1 MPLRVSDYMS
11 EKVVVVYPNDT
22 LARARNLML
31 HHNIGRLVVVDENF
45 KPIGMLTETDIA
57 KALLDES
64 IRESPRPID
73 GILVSEV
80 MVSPVVFIGPRAYL
94 KNAAMLM
101 IKGGFS
107 GLPVVESS
115 GNLIGIITKTDIVR
129 AYAEHYSGVCK
140 VSEIM
145 SSPVVTVNPLHSI
158 HRIGKLFDKYRI
170 SRVVVLDGVKPVG
183 IITKTD
189 LTFRLSGHKPTKIKF
204 ENESRRSIK
213 FLRVPVASDIMT
225 PNPITIGVNEDA
237 VEAAKIMLSNG
248 ISGLPV
254 VDESGSLVGIVT
266 KTDLVKVVAIRDLEV

>member
-31 HHNIGRLVVVDENF
+31 HHDISRLVVVDENF
-45 KPIGMLTETDIA
+45 KPIGMVTETDIA

-64 IRESPRPID
+64 VRDSPRPID

-80 MVSPVVFIGPRAYL
+80 MVSPIVFIGPRAYL

-107 GLPVVESS
+107 GLPVVESN

-140 VSEIM
+140 VGEIM
-145 SSPVVTVNPLHSI
+145 SSPVITVNPLHSI
-158 HRIGKLFDKYRI
+158 HRIGKL
-170 SRVVVLDGVKPVG
+170 
-183 IITKTD
+183 
-189 LTFRLSGHKPTKIKF
+189 
-204 ENESRRSIK
+204 
-213 FLRVPVASDIMT
+213 
-225 PNPITIGVNEDA
+225 
-237 VEAAKIMLSNG
+237 
-248 ISGLPV
+248 
-254 VDESGSLVGIVT
+254 
-266 KTDLVKVVAIRDLEV
+266 